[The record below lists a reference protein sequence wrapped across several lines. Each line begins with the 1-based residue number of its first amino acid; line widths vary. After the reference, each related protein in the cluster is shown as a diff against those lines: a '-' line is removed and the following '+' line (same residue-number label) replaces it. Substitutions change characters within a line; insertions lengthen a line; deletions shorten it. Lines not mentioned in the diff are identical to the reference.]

1 MSANK
6 QTVSLYIE
14 GFNEG
19 NDDKILSCLTE
30 DVAWYMPGFIDLKG
44 KTAFAGEIHNDA
56 FTGKPVI
63 SISRMSEENNVVIAE
78 GAVKASFKNGAR
90 LDALFC
96 DVFEMENGKIKK
108 LYTYQMNR

>member
-1 MSANK
+1 MTENK
-6 QTVSLYIE
+6 KTVSLYIE

-19 NDDKILSCLTE
+19 NDEKILSCLTD
-30 DVAWYMPGFIDLKG
+30 DVAWYMPAFIDIKG

-63 SISRMSEENNVVIAE
+63 VISRMTEENNVVIAE
-78 GAVKASFKNGAR
+78 GAVKASFKNGAM
-90 LDALFC
+90 LDAVFC

-108 LYTYQMNR
+108 LTTYQMNR

>member
-1 MSANK
+1 MSENK
-6 QTVSLYIE
+6 QTVELYIE

-19 NDDKILSCLTE
+19 NDAKILSCLTE
-30 DVAWYMPGFIDLKG
+30 DVAWYMPGFIDIKG

-56 FTGKPVI
+56 FTGKPGI
-63 SISRMSEENNVVIAE
+63 TISRMSEENNVVIAE
-78 GAVKASFKNGAR
+78 GAVKASFKDGNQ
-90 LDALFC
+90 LDAVFC